1 MYLFSKIKE
10 NKSLL
15 KVQDENSDMWKAYTV
30 FVDKIIID
38 GFHKIVQTS
47 FNFFLKETDFSKG
60 TLDPLFEAQL
70 QLKPP
75 EILFTPSLNYGDPD
89 GFYEQ
94 IEGLIG
100 SVYKQ
105 GSLIPRIASHIG
117 QENYQVIRFKKFA
130 FKQKIKIKIFKRPI

>member
-30 FVDKIIID
+30 FVDKIIME

-47 FNFFLKETDFSKG
+47 LNFFLRETDHIK
-60 TLDPLFEAQL
+60 TNPDPLFEAQL

-75 EILFTPSLNYGDPD
+75 EMKFFPSLNFSDTD
-89 GFYEQ
+89 GFYDQ

-100 SVYKQ
+100 NVYKQ
-105 GSLIPRIASHIG
+105 STLIPRIATHIG
-117 QENYQVIRFKKFA
+117 YNDYQVFKLIN
-130 FKQKIKIKIFKRPI
+130 IKEIHQFNNFFCIA